1 VEYSFDID
9 IAGQFGIDEAIFIKN
24 MQFWIIK
31 NKSEGKNL
39 REDRTWTYG
48 SLKNFKRYFP
58 FWTEKQLSG
67 IIRNLLDFDII
78 LKNNFNKIKY
88 DRTIWYAFK
97 DENEYIYKYN
107 KELQHKKESSELE
120 NNTDKSLNL
129 TILPN
134 GQMDFTKRANGFYQT
149 GEPIPDTESY
159 TNTDKKDKSSPKSSN
174 GKARFT
180 DDSPFLKIALQL
192 KEKVLLTK
200 PHALIADSQ
209 IQKWA
214 NIVRVMVDRDQRA
227 EVDIAKIIDLC
238 HADEFWKHQ
247 ILSMGTLREKWNE
260 GKIPP
265 HAFKP
270 KSQIWV
276 EYDRSVGY

>member
-1 VEYSFDID
+1 MEYSFDID

-134 GQMDFTKRANGFYQT
+134 GQMDFTKRANLYQ
-149 GEPIPDTESY
+149 IQ
-159 TNTDKKDKSSPKSSN
+159 NHIQIQIRKIRVVRSPQTAKPVL
-174 GKARFT
+174 RT
-180 DDSPFLKIALQL
+180 IHLFLKL
-192 KEKVLLTK
+192 
-200 PHALIADSQ
+200 PC
-209 IQKWA
+209 
-214 NIVRVMVDRDQRA
+214 N
-227 EVDIAKIIDLC
+227 
-238 HADEFWKHQ
+238 
-247 ILSMGTLREKWNE
+247 
-260 GKIPP
+260 
-265 HAFKP
+265 
-270 KSQIWV
+270 
-276 EYDRSVGY
+276 